1 MRPDDAAGKIIDRI
15 MNLKTYVVEVKLPE
29 EFEFNGVVPYDLI
42 IKDGVAK
49 LEIPAI
55 NSDEARQK
63 AFAFFGV

>member
-15 MNLKTYVVEVKLPE
+15 MNLKTYVVEVKQPE

-55 NSDEARQK
+55 DSDEARQK